1 MCRVRSLRN
10 LRCLNIENYYFVASS
25 ANPVKGLCRLLN
37 GLEFDSAPSQ
47 LEEININGTT
57 GRWFSTD
64 GVVGALRKVLQ
75 RTHFS
80 ALKKVVI
87 TSRVEAKMRGKGRGS
102 SRLGMDVL
110 GRSVETW
117 SNVVFVLN
125 IRA

>member
-10 LRCLNIENYYFVASS
+10 LRCLNIENYYFATSS
-25 ANPVKGLCRLLN
+25 ANPMKGLCRLLN
-37 GLEFDSAPSQ
+37 GFEFEAQSQ
-47 LEEININGTT
+47 LEEININGSA

-64 GVVGALRKVLQ
+64 SVVGELHEVLQ
-75 RTHFS
+75 RSYFS

-87 TSRVEAKMRGKGRGS
+87 TIRVEAKLRGKGRGS

-110 GRSVETW
+110 GRRVETL

-125 IRA
+125 IRT